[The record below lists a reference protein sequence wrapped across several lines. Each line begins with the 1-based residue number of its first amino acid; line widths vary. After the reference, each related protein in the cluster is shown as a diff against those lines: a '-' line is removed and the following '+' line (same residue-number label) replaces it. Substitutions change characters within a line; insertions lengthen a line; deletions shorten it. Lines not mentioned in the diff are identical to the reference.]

1 MTFLFLFQKK
11 SILLLT
17 LLLISSI
24 ISAKERKMKLRSDV
38 KSYGERT
45 DKSMQTWIQ
54 ILRAFQKI
62 RAKELKYINE
72 SGLTMNQ
79 FEVLEVLYHRGD
91 LSVGAIT
98 KLIMSTPGNVT
109 VVVKN
114 LTRDGLVATE
124 PSAEDSRVRIM
135 SITEAG
141 KALIGGMF
149 TNHAAN
155 LKSYFDVL
163 SDDEL
168 VVLYDLLRKLQK
180 AQ

>member
-1 MTFLFLFQKK
+1 MITK
-11 SILLLT
+11 
-17 LLLISSI
+17 
-24 ISAKERKMKLRSDV
+24 V

-54 ILRAFQKI
+54 IVRAFSKI

-72 SGLTMNQ
+72 CGLSMNQ

-91 LSVGAIT
+91 LQVGAIT

-109 VVVKN
+109 VVVRN
-114 LTRDGLVATE
+114 LSRDGLVETI
-124 PSAEDSRVRIM
+124 PSAEDNRVRIVAI
-135 SITEAG
+135 SEKG

-149 TNHAAN
+149 TQHAAH
-155 LKSYFDVL
+155 LKSYFEML
-163 SDDEL
+163 SDDEM
-168 VVLYDLLRKLQK
+168 VVLYDLLRKLHK

>member
-1 MTFLFLFQKK
+1 
-11 SILLLT
+11 
-17 LLLISSI
+17 
-24 ISAKERKMKLRSDV
+24 MKLRSDV

-62 RAKELKYINE
+62 RAKELKYINA
-72 SGLTMNQ
+72 SGLSMNQ
-79 FEVLEVLYHRGD
+79 FEVLEVLFHRGD
-91 LSVGAIT
+91 LQVGALT
-98 KLIMSTPGNVT
+98 KLIASTPGNVT

-114 LTRDGLVATE
+114 LTRDGLVQTL
-124 PSAEDSRVRIM
+124 PSPEDSRVRIV

-141 KALIGGMF
+141 KSLIGGMF
-149 TNHAAN
+149 TGHAAN

-163 SDDEL
+163 SDEEL
-168 VVLYDLLRKLQK
+168 VILYDLLRKLQK

>member
-1 MTFLFLFQKK
+1 
-11 SILLLT
+11 
-17 LLLISSI
+17 
-24 ISAKERKMKLRSDV
+24 MKLRSEV

-54 ILRAFQKI
+54 ILRAFTKI
-62 RAKELKYINE
+62 RNKELKYINE
-72 SGLTMNQ
+72 CGLTMNQ
-79 FEVLEVLYHRGD
+79 FEMLEVLYHRGD
-91 LSVGAIT
+91 LQIGAIT

-114 LTRDGLVATE
+114 LLRDGLVQTL
-124 PSAEDSRVRIM
+124 PSPEDSRVRIV

-141 KALIGGMF
+141 KSLIGGMF
-149 TNHAAN
+149 GKHAAN

-163 SDDEL
+163 SEEEL
-168 VVLYDLLRKLQK
+168 VTLYDLLRKLQK

>member
-1 MTFLFLFQKK
+1 
-11 SILLLT
+11 
-17 LLLISSI
+17 
-24 ISAKERKMKLRSDV
+24 MKVRTEV
-38 KSYGERT
+38 KSYGART

-62 RAKELKYINE
+62 RAKELKYINA
-72 SGLTMNQ
+72 SGLSMNQ

-91 LSVGAIT
+91 LQVGSIT
-98 KLIMSTPGNVT
+98 KLIASTPGNVT

-114 LTRDGLVATE
+114 LTRDGLVDII
-124 PSAEDSRVRIM
+124 PSPEDSRVRIV

-141 KALIGGMF
+141 KNLIGGMF
-149 TNHAAN
+149 TGHAAN

-168 VVLYDLLRKLQK
+168 VILYDLLRKLQK

>member
-1 MTFLFLFQKK
+1 
-11 SILLLT
+11 
-17 LLLISSI
+17 
-24 ISAKERKMKLRSDV
+24 MKLRSDV

-62 RAKELKYINE
+62 RSKELKYINE

-124 PSAEDSRVRIM
+124 PSAED
-135 SITEAG
+135 
-141 KALIGGMF
+141 
-149 TNHAAN
+149 
-155 LKSYFDVL
+155 
-163 SDDEL
+163 
-168 VVLYDLLRKLQK
+168 
-180 AQ
+180 

>member
-1 MTFLFLFQKK
+1 MT
-11 SILLLT
+11 
-17 LLLISSI
+17 
-24 ISAKERKMKLRSDV
+24 KMKVRTEV
-38 KSYGERT
+38 KSYGART

-62 RAKELKYINE
+62 RAKELKYINA
-72 SGLTMNQ
+72 SGLSMNQ

-91 LSVGAIT
+91 LQIGSIT
-98 KLIMSTPGNVT
+98 KLIASTPGNVT

-114 LTRDGLVATE
+114 LVRDGLVETL
-124 PSAEDSRVRIM
+124 PSLEDSRVRIV

-141 KALIGGMF
+141 KNLIGGMF
-149 TNHAAN
+149 TGHAAN

-168 VVLYDLLRKLQK
+168 VMLYVLLRKLQK

>member
-1 MTFLFLFQKK
+1 
-11 SILLLT
+11 
-17 LLLISSI
+17 
-24 ISAKERKMKLRSDV
+24 MKLRNDV

-54 ILRAFQKI
+54 IVRAFTKI
-62 RAKELKYINE
+62 RTKELKYITAC
-72 SGLTMNQ
+72 GLTMNQ

-91 LSVGAIT
+91 LQIGAIT

-114 LTRDGLVATE
+114 LTRDGLVQTL
-124 PSAEDSRVRIM
+124 PSSEDSRVRIV

-141 KALIGGMF
+141 KTVIGSMF
-149 TNHAAN
+149 TQHAAN
-155 LKSYFDVL
+155 LKSYFDVF
-163 SDDEL
+163 SDEEM
-168 VVLYDLLRKLQK
+168 VVAYDLLRKLHK

>member
-1 MTFLFLFQKK
+1 
-11 SILLLT
+11 
-17 LLLISSI
+17 
-24 ISAKERKMKLRSDV
+24 MKVRTEV
-38 KSYGERT
+38 KSYGART

-62 RAKELKYINE
+62 RAKELKYINA
-72 SGLTMNQ
+72 SGLSMNQ

-91 LSVGAIT
+91 LQVGSIT
-98 KLIMSTPGNVT
+98 KLIASTPGNVT

-114 LTRDGLVATE
+114 LTRDGLVDII
-124 PSAEDSRVRIM
+124 PSPEDSRVRIV

-141 KALIGGMF
+141 KNLIGGMF
-149 TNHAAN
+149 TGHAAN

-163 SDDEL
+163 SDNEL
-168 VVLYDLLRKLQK
+168 VILYDLLRKLQK

>member
-1 MTFLFLFQKK
+1 
-11 SILLLT
+11 
-17 LLLISSI
+17 
-24 ISAKERKMKLRSDV
+24 MKLRTDV

-72 SGLTMNQ
+72 CGLTMNQ

-91 LSVGAIT
+91 LQIGAIT

-109 VVVKN
+109 VVVRN
-114 LTRDGLVATE
+114 LKRDGLVDTL
-124 PSAEDSRVRIM
+124 PMPEDSRVRIL
-135 SITEAG
+135 SITEEG
-141 KALIGGMF
+141 KKLIGGMF
-149 TNHAAN
+149 GAHAQN
-155 LKSYFDVL
+155 LKSYFEVL
-163 SDDEL
+163 SDEEL
-168 VVLYDLLRKLQK
+168 VMLYDLVRKLQK

>member
-1 MTFLFLFQKK
+1 
-11 SILLLT
+11 
-17 LLLISSI
+17 
-24 ISAKERKMKLRSDV
+24 MKLRSEV

-54 ILRAFQKI
+54 IVRAFTKI
-62 RAKELKYINE
+62 RNKELKYINE
-72 SGLTMNQ
+72 CGLTMNQ

-91 LSVGAIT
+91 LQVGSIT

-114 LTRDGLVATE
+114 LTRDGLVQTL
-124 PSAEDSRVRIM
+124 PSPEDSRVRIV
-135 SITEAG
+135 SITENG

-149 TNHAAN
+149 TQHAAN
-155 LKSYFDVL
+155 LKSYFDVF
-163 SDDEL
+163 SDEEM

-180 AQ
+180 AH

>member
-1 MTFLFLFQKK
+1 MITK
-11 SILLLT
+11 
-17 LLLISSI
+17 
-24 ISAKERKMKLRSDV
+24 V

-54 ILRAFQKI
+54 IVRAFSKI

-72 SGLTMNQ
+72 CGLSMNQ

-91 LSVGAIT
+91 LQVGAIT

-109 VVVKN
+109 VVVRN
-114 LTRDGLVATE
+114 LSRDGLVETI
-124 PSAEDSRVRIM
+124 PSAEDNRVRIVAI
-135 SITEAG
+135 SEKG

-149 TNHAAN
+149 TQHAGH
-155 LKSYFDVL
+155 LKSYFEML
-163 SDDEL
+163 SDDEM
-168 VVLYDLLRKLQK
+168 VVLYVLLRKLHK

>member
-1 MTFLFLFQKK
+1 MITK
-11 SILLLT
+11 
-17 LLLISSI
+17 
-24 ISAKERKMKLRSDV
+24 V

-54 ILRAFQKI
+54 IVRAFSKI

-72 SGLTMNQ
+72 CGLSMNQ

-91 LSVGAIT
+91 LQVGSIT

-109 VVVKN
+109 VVVRN
-114 LTRDGLVATE
+114 LSRDGLVETI
-124 PSAEDSRVRIM
+124 PSAEDNRVRIVTI
-135 SITEAG
+135 SEKG

-149 TNHAAN
+149 TQHATH
-155 LKSYFDVL
+155 LKSYFQML
-163 SDDEL
+163 SDDEM
-168 VVLYDLLRKLQK
+168 VVLYDLLRKLHK

>member
-1 MTFLFLFQKK
+1 
-11 SILLLT
+11 
-17 LLLISSI
+17 
-24 ISAKERKMKLRSDV
+24 MKLRSDV

-54 ILRAFQKI
+54 ILRAFTKI
-62 RAKELKYINE
+62 RNKELKYINE
-72 SGLTMNQ
+72 CGLTMNQ

-91 LSVGAIT
+91 LQVGSIT

-114 LTRDGLVATE
+114 LVRDGLVQTL
-124 PSAEDSRVRIM
+124 PSPEDSRVRIV
-135 SITEAG
+135 SITESG
-141 KALIGGMF
+141 RALIGGMF
-149 TNHAAN
+149 GKHAAN

-163 SDDEL
+163 SEEEL
-168 VVLYDLLRKLQK
+168 VIMYDLLRKLQK